1 MEKTQ
6 YPNGITED
14 EFSAL
19 EHVIGHATSK
29 VDYFDEDGLGASAEL
44 CMNVLNKLVAAS
56 ESEKISKKHRKVY

>member
-1 MEKTQ
+1 MEKAQ

-19 EHVIGHATSK
+19 EHVIGHAASQ

-44 CMNVLNKLVAAS
+44 AMGVLNKLVAAS
-56 ESEKISKKHRKVY
+56 KSEMLSKKHRKVY